1 MTVLEPLSFE
11 IVSHSEEQTQRL
23 GMRLGLLLSGPC
35 VLALQGEMGAGKTQF
50 AKGFG
55 IGWGALQPLRSPT
68 FTLVQEHKRAKDHNT
83 LFHIDL
89 YRAEREADV
98 RSLGLEEIF
107 DDPHAISLVEW
118 PERGASLIPLD
129 AMRVRIEAAS
139 DTKRQVT
146 FSTQSAELWQRLLS
160 FRKGVFGV

>member
-1 MTVLEPLSFE
+1 M
-11 IVSHSEEQTQRL
+11 RL
-23 GMRLGLLLSGPC
+23 GMLLAAPC
-35 VLALQGEMGAGKTQF
+35 VVALQGEMGAGKTQF

-55 IGWGALQPLRSPT
+55 LGWGASQLLRSPT
-68 FTLVQEHKRAKDHNT
+68 FTLVQEHRREKDGQL

-89 YRAEREADV
+89 YRAEREAEV

-107 DDPHAISLVEW
+107 DDPKAISLVEW
-118 PERGASLIPLD
+118 PERGANLIPLD
-129 AMRVRIEAAS
+129 ALRVRIEIAS

-146 FSTQSAELWQRLLS
+146 FSTHSGEHWRELLA